1 MFEIWCLRFD
11 IYFLEIR
18 LIYMFKK
25 SILLVITSLVFLGAG
40 CSVLPGSK
48 GSEPAA
54 EIKTDNIPLSVDD
67 GSKSASSVTLDNPQA
82 DATLASPFLVSGKA
96 QVPGNKV
103 FVRVKNAAGKAVIE
117 AFTMA
122 QAGIFSVNIDFQ
134 FQGTKEGTVEV
145 FGKDATGAEVGLQ
158 SAAVKF
164 EPNL

>member
-1 MFEIWCLRFD
+1 MYKRIL
-11 IYFLEIR
+11 FLS
-18 LIYMFKK
+18 LA
-25 SILLVITSLVFLGAG
+25 SLVFLGAG
-40 CSVLPGSK
+40 CSVLPGPK
-48 GSEPAA
+48 GGEPAA

-67 GSKSASSVTLDNPQA
+67 GSKSASSITLDNPQA

-103 FVRVKNAAGKAVIE
+103 FVRVKNAAGKNVIE

-134 FQGTKEGTVEV
+134 FKGTKEGTVEV
-145 FGKDATGAEVGLQ
+145 FGKDATGAEVGLE
-158 SAAVKF
+158 SVSVKF